1 MRKTRAYLKGKPN
14 LKKKK
19 KNSEEKNSGSHMH
32 KEGQRCAK
40 KRKKSFMNR
49 EVAQKTWNRRLKFQ
63 SGYYSVFT
71 SLANFCCRFSPYQVF
86 FPGLAPLFCEDKL
99 VYDVKTIQCYLYRA
113 KQNAGQVSVSLKKK
127 HLILAS
133 LKLIGVEKSY
143 GTIFYKKETEE
154 KKFKKFQK
162 NKQTSTP

>member
-1 MRKTRAYLKGKPN
+1 
-14 LKKKK
+14 
-19 KNSEEKNSGSHMH
+19 
-32 KEGQRCAK
+32 
-40 KRKKSFMNR
+40 
-49 EVAQKTWNRRLKFQ
+49 
-63 SGYYSVFT
+63 
-71 SLANFCCRFSPYQVF
+71 
-86 FPGLAPLFCEDKL
+86 
-99 VYDVKTIQCYLYRA
+99 
-113 KQNAGQVSVSLKKK
+113 VSVSLKKK